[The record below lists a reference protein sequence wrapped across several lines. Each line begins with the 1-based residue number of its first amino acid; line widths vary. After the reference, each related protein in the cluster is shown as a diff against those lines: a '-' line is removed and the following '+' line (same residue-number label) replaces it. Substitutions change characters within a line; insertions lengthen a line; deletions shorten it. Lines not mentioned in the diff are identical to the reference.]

1 MGVLLEVI
9 SIVARND
16 ALERG
21 YVRRRYPPEH
31 IEAVRKRIREL
42 FPEHRLD

>member
-1 MGVLLEVI
+1 MPEPPLEDWLELL
-9 SIVARND
+9 D

-31 IEAVRKRIREL
+31 IEAVRKRIREV
-42 FPEHRLD
+42 FPEHRFR